1 MDFGIVGTIIMVIV
15 INITM
20 VVYGHVLI
28 QVSVA
33 TINII
38 DYKTLL
44 TIDGVMVMIFMATVI
59 LILLKQSI
67 WQFIENVVGNVH
79 HVMALVILLQIA
91 SLVDLGLVGGLL
103 DGIVVLIFA
112 QVIQS
117 LLRVQILVRI
127 ALGNIMSVQI
137 IIVEFVTLHV
147 IFVMGPHT
155 KIVGHVL
162 LIII

>member
-1 MDFGIVGTIIMVIV
+1 MGTIIMVIV

-38 DYKTLL
+38 DYKTLVI
-44 TIDGVMVMIFMATVI
+44 IDGVMVMIFMATVI
-59 LILLKQSI
+59 LILIKQSI

>member
-38 DYKTLL
+38 DYKTLVI
-44 TIDGVMVMIFMATVI
+44 IDGVMVMIFMATVI
-59 LILLKQSI
+59 LILIKQSI

>member
-20 VVYGHVLI
+20 VMCGHVLI

-38 DYKTLL
+38 DYKTLII
-44 TIDGVMVMIFMATVI
+44 IDGVMVMIFMATVI

-91 SLVDLGLVGGLL
+91 SLVDLGIVGGMLV
-103 DGIVVLIFA
+103 GIVVLLFA

-117 LLRVQILVRI
+117 VLPVQILVLI

>member
-20 VVYGHVLI
+20 VMCGHVLI

-38 DYKTLL
+38 DYKTLII
-44 TIDGVMVMIFMATVI
+44 IDGVMVMIFMATVI

-91 SLVDLGLVGGLL
+91 SLVDLGIVGGMLV
-103 DGIVVLIFA
+103 GIVVLLFA

-117 LLRVQILVRI
+117 VLRVQILVRI